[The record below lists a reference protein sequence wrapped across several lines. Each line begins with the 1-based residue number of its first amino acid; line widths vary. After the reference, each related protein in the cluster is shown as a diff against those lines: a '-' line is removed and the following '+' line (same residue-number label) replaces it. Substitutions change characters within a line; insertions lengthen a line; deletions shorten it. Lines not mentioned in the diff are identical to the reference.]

1 VKSISVASL
10 AKDVPRAIELWA
22 EAAELG
28 SLDAH
33 FQLGHMYYTGNGVAE
48 DKPRCIRHMQQ
59 AAVQGHVES
68 RYILGA
74 VEYRNGNYE
83 LAVQHWMISAKMG
96 DEGSLNEIKEM
107 FKKGHASKAQY
118 AEALIGYRDA
128 VEETRSP
135 QREEAKRPG
144 V

>member
-1 VKSISVASL
+1 MQSPFRSKVFPWQAWIGKGCPSGDRV
-10 AKDVPRAIELWA
+10 VGGGCRAWI
-22 EAAELG
+22 
-28 SLDAH
+28 
-33 FQLGHMYYTGNGVAE
+33 TGCTFPAWPHVLHWNGVAE

-83 LAVQHWMISAKMG
+83 LAVQHLMISAKMG

-118 AEALIGYRDA
+118 AEALIG
-128 VEETRSP
+128 
-135 QREEAKRPG
+135 
-144 V
+144 